1 MKKSLITLVAAL
13 VFGLSLFAGTNMI
26 VKLNNGENV
35 KFNVENVKE
44 VVFEETQ
51 EADTTFK
58 FTILS
63 DSTVSVRCGVSP
75 DNLKGDVVIPSTVKI
90 DGKVYT
96 VTEIEERAF
105 ESCDN
110 MKNITIPPSVTT
122 IGAAAFKA
130 CFGLKGVEISNGVT
144 RIEDRVFESCPLLT
158 SVKIPSSVTSIG
170 NFAFS
175 SCWDLIG
182 VKLSS
187 NVKSIGD
194 MAFHGCKDLD
204 LVINNTEWNVT
215 VGRDA
220 FQGCKSVTWEI
231 PDKESTGLQFEV
243 SDTTAV
249 VIKGDYSK
257 LDSVFIPSKVKI
269 DGSVYTVTGIANNAF
284 SNYKNLTYV
293 NVSKGVASMG
303 IATFSYCENLESV
316 VLGEGIKKISNSL
329 FNGCASLSD
338 INIPASV
345 TEIDGS
351 AFEGCASLASIDI
364 PANVTNIVEYAFFG
378 CKNLASI
385 NVDDKNTTYAS
396 VDGVLYNKEK
406 TILIQ
411 APGKLQGK
419 FTIPSGVTNIASG
432 AFGSCEGLTGLEIP
446 ESVTSI
452 SEFAFE
458 GCTGLTNLTIPSS
471 VKYIDWEAFKGCEN
485 LNVVILNA
493 EEDVTVVSGAFD
505 DCKSVTW
512 DLLVDESDT
521 PLKFEIVSDTAVV
534 VTEETDC
541 SLIDGLLTIPSK
553 VKIEGKVYS
562 VVGIGEYAFSNC
574 NELTSVS
581 IPYGLTSIGD
591 HAFTN
596 CSNLTSVLIPPTVI
610 EIGASAFYKCE
621 KLVDV
626 EIPSGVTT
634 IGYYTFGFCKSLSKI
649 EIPSSVATIEE
660 NAFAQCQSL
669 TKIEIPASVTSIGKN
684 AFFYCLGVTSYI
696 VSPDNT
702 AYLSIDGV
710 LYNKNKSHLIYFPAA
725 SSGEFTV
732 PSTVITIG
740 NSSFDG
746 CKGITKVEIPS
757 SVETIM
763 QYAFRGCENLDVII
777 DNSEDKVFVQDQ
789 GLKGCKSV
797 TWKK

>member
-1 MKKSLITLVAAL
+1 MKKSLITSVVAL

-35 KFNVENVKE
+35 KFDVENVKE

-75 DNLKGDVVIPSTVKI
+75 DDLKGDVVIPSTVKI

-130 CFGLKGVEISNGVT
+130 CFRLKAVEIPNGVT
-144 RIEDRVFESCPLLT
+144 RIEDRVFQSCPLLT

-194 MAFHGCKDLD
+194 MAFHGCEDLD
-204 LVINNTEWNVT
+204 LVINNTEMNVT
-215 VGRDA
+215 VGNDA
-220 FQGCKSVTWEI
+220 FQACKSVTWEI

-303 IATFSYCENLESV
+303 IAIFSGCENLETV
-316 VLGEGIKKISNSL
+316 VLGEGIEKISNSL
-329 FNGCASLSD
+329 FYGCASLSD

-345 TEIDGS
+345 TKIDGS

-364 PANVTNIVEYAFFG
+364 PANVTNIVEYAFSN
-378 CKNLASI
+378 CQNLASI
-385 NVDDKNTTYAS
+385 NVDDTNPAYAS

-406 TILIQ
+406 TILVQ
-411 APGKLQGK
+411 VPGKFQGK

-432 AFGSCEGLTGLEIP
+432 AFGLCEGLTGVEIP
-446 ESVTSI
+446 NTVTSI

-458 GCTGLTNLTIPSS
+458 GCYGLTNLTIPSS

-512 DLLVDESDT
+512 KIIDESET
-521 PLKFEIVSDTAVV
+521 SLKFTILTDSTAAVAEDLAYVSLTGVV
-534 VTEETDC
+534 K
-541 SLIDGLLTIPSK
+541 IPSK
-553 VKIEGKVYS
+553 VKIDGKIYKV
-562 VVGIGEYAFSNC
+562 
-574 NELTSVS
+574 
-581 IPYGLTSIGD
+581 TSIGED
-591 HAFTN
+591 AFSGCEGLTEIVIPSGVNVIANHAFQD
-596 CSNLTSVLIPPTVI
+596 
-610 EIGASAFYKCE
+610 CE
-621 KLVDV
+621 ALSKIV
-626 EIPSGVTT
+626 IPSGVTSIETGVFSGCVNLKSVSIPSTVISIGVYAFQNCSSLVAVEIPTSVTT
-634 IGYYTFGFCKSLSKI
+634 IEDNTFFRCSGLNSI
-649 EIPSSVATIEE
+649 TIPSSV
-660 NAFAQCQSL
+660 
-669 TKIEIPASVTSIGKN
+669 TKIGKGVFTFCTGLTSIN
-684 AFFYCLGVTSYI
+684 
-696 VSPDNT
+696 VSPDNA
-702 AYLSIDGV
+702 AYSSEDGV
-710 LYNKNKSHLIYFPAA
+710 LYNISKTSLIKFPCNF
-725 SSGEFTV
+725 SGEFTV
-732 PSTVITIG
+732 PSSVTTIEEL
-740 NSSFDG
+740 SFDG
-746 CKGITKVEIPS
+746 CTGITGVQIPS
-757 SVETIM
+757 SVTTIGHW
-763 QYAFRGCENLDVII
+763 AFRNCENLDIVI
-777 DNSEDKVFVQDQ
+777 DNAEDNVTVRDEAF
-789 GLKGCKSV
+789 KGCKSV

>member
-1 MKKSLITLVAAL
+1 MKKSLITSVVAL

-35 KFNVENVKE
+35 KFDVENVKE

-75 DNLKGDVVIPSTVKI
+75 DDLKGDVVIPSTVKI

-110 MKNITIPPSVTT
+110 MKNVTIPPSVTT

-130 CFGLKGVEISNGVT
+130 CFRLKAVEIPNGVT
-144 RIEDRVFESCPLLT
+144 RIEDRVFQSCPLLT

-194 MAFHGCKDLD
+194 MAFHGCEDLD
-204 LVINNTEWNVT
+204 LVINNTEMNVT
-215 VGRDA
+215 VGNDA
-220 FQGCKSVTWEI
+220 FQACKSVTWEI
-231 PDKESTGLQFEV
+231 PDKESTGLQFAV

-269 DGSVYTVTGIANNAF
+269 DGSVYTVTGISNNAF
-284 SNYKNLTYV
+284 SNCNNLTYV
-293 NVSKGVASMG
+293 KVSGGVANMG
-303 IATFSYCENLESV
+303 TATFSGCENLETV
-316 VLGEGIKKISNSL
+316 VLGDGIEKISNSL
-329 FNGCASLSD
+329 FSGCASLSD

-345 TEIDGS
+345 TKIDGL
-351 AFEGCASLASIDI
+351 AFEGCTSLASIDI
-364 PANVTNIVEYAFFG
+364 PANVTNIVEYAFEG
-378 CKNLASI
+378 CASLASI
-385 NVDDKNTTYAS
+385 NVDDKNPAYAS

-406 TILIQ
+406 TILVRV
-411 APGKLQGK
+411 PGKFQGK

-432 AFGSCEGLTGLEIP
+432 AFGLCEGLTGVEIP
-446 ESVTSI
+446 NTVTSI

-458 GCTGLTNLTIPSS
+458 GCDGLTNLTIPSS
-471 VKYIDWEAFKGCEN
+471 VKHIDWKAFKGCKN
-485 LNVVILNA
+485 LDVAILNA

-512 DLLVDESDT
+512 EIIDESES
-521 PLKFEIVSDTAVV
+521 PLKFEVLSENVAE
-534 VTEETDC
+534 VTKSCVEG
-541 SLIDGLLTIPSK
+541 SVAIPSK
-553 VKIEGKVYS
+553 VVIDGKTYS
-562 VVGIGEYAFSNC
+562 VVRIHDYAFENC
-574 NELTSVS
+574 K
-581 IPYGLTSIGD
+581 GLT
-591 HAFTN
+591 N
-596 CSNLTSVLIPPTVI
+596 
-610 EIGASAFYKCE
+610 
-621 KLVDV
+621 
-626 EIPSGVTT
+626 
-634 IGYYTFGFCKSLSKI
+634 
-649 EIPSSVATIEE
+649 
-660 NAFAQCQSL
+660 
-669 TKIEIPASVTSIGKN
+669 
-684 AFFYCLGVTSYI
+684 
-696 VSPDNT
+696 
-702 AYLSIDGV
+702 
-710 LYNKNKSHLIYFPAA
+710 
-725 SSGEFTV
+725 
-732 PSTVITIG
+732 IT
-740 NSSFDG
+740 
-746 CKGITKVEIPS
+746 IPS
-757 SVETIM
+757 SVESIGIEAFKNSGLTTIELPSSITSFG
-763 QYAFRGCENLDVII
+763 YAVFKSCSFLVSVKIPSSVESIGESAFADCTSLTNLELSSNVKIIGVQAFAGCENLDLVI
-777 DNSEDKVFVQDQ
+777 DNSEDNVEVRPQAF
-789 GLKGCKSV
+789 LNCKSV

>member
-130 CFGLKGVEISNGVT
+130 CFGLKDVEIPNGVT

-170 NFAFS
+170 NLAFR

-194 MAFHGCKDLD
+194 MAFHGCTDLD

-243 SDTTAV
+243 SGTTAMV
-249 VIKGDYSK
+249 VKGDYSK
-257 LDSVFIPSKVKI
+257 LDSAFIPSKVKI

-284 SNYKNLTYV
+284 SNCKNLTYV
-293 NVSKGVASMG
+293 KVSGGVANIG
-303 IATFSYCENLESV
+303 IATFSYCENLETV
-316 VLGEGIKKISNSL
+316 VLGEGIEKISSSL

-345 TEIDGS
+345 TEVDGS

-364 PANVTNIVEYAFFG
+364 PANVTNIVEYAFFD
-378 CKNLASI
+378 CQNLASI
-385 NVDDKNTTYAS
+385 NVDDKNTTYSS

-406 TILIQ
+406 TILVQ
-411 APGKLQGK
+411 VPAKFQGK

-432 AFGSCEGLTGLEIP
+432 AFALCEGLTGLEIP
-446 ESVTSI
+446 ASVTSI
-452 SEFAFE
+452 SEYAFE
-458 GCTGLTNLTIPSS
+458 NCTGLTNVTIPSS
-471 VKYIDWEAFKGCEN
+471 VKNIDWEAFSGCKNLDLVISNAKEN
-485 LNVVILNA
+485 
-493 EEDVTVVSGAFD
+493 VTVESGALD

-512 DLLVDESDT
+512 DLLVDESES
-521 PLKFEIVSDTAVV
+521 PLKFKVLTETTAE
-534 VTEETDC
+534 VTKENCVEG
-541 SLIDGLLTIPSK
+541 SVTIPSK
-553 VKIEGKVYS
+553 VVIDGKTYS
-562 VVGIGEYAFSNC
+562 VVSIADNAFKNC
-574 NELTSVS
+574 KGLTNITIPTSVVKIGTDAFANSGLTTIELPSS
-581 IPYGLTSIGD
+581 ITSIGFGLFL
-591 HAFTN
+591 A
-596 CSNLTSVLIPPTVI
+596 CSDLVSV
-610 EIGASAFYKCE
+610 K
-621 KLVDV
+621 
-626 EIPSGVTT
+626 
-634 IGYYTFGFCKSLSKI
+634 
-649 EIPSSVATIEE
+649 
-660 NAFAQCQSL
+660 
-669 TKIEIPASVTSIGKN
+669 
-684 AFFYCLGVTSYI
+684 
-696 VSPDNT
+696 
-702 AYLSIDGV
+702 
-710 LYNKNKSHLIYFPAA
+710 
-725 SSGEFTV
+725 
-732 PSTVITIG
+732 
-740 NSSFDG
+740 
-746 CKGITKVEIPS
+746 IPS
-757 SVETIM
+757 SVESIGEN
-763 QYAFRGCENLDVII
+763 AFVSCTSLTNLELSSSIKSIGVMAFYNCKNLDLVI
-777 DNSEDKVFVQDQ
+777 DNSKDNVEVAVQAFQD
-789 GLKGCKSV
+789 CKSV

>member
-364 PANVTNIVEYAFFG
+364 PANVTNIVEYAFFD
-378 CKNLASI
+378 CQNLASI
-385 NVDDKNTTYAS
+385 NVDDKNTTYSS
-396 VDGVLYNKEK
+396 VNGVLYNKEK
-406 TILIQ
+406 TILVQ
-411 APGKLQGK
+411 VPAKFQGK
-419 FTIPSGVTNIASG
+419 FTIPSGVTKIASG
-432 AFGSCEGLTGLEIP
+432 AFGLCKGLTGVEIP
-446 ESVTSI
+446 NTVTSI

-471 VKYIDWEAFKGCEN
+471 VKYIDWKAFKGCEN
-485 LNVVILNA
+485 LDVVIRNA
-493 EEDVTVVSGAFD
+493 EEDVTVVSGAFE

-512 DLLVDESDT
+512 KIIDESES
-521 PLKFEIVSDTAVV
+521 PLKFKILTDSTAG
-534 VTEETDC
+534 VTKENCVEG
-541 SLIDGLLTIPSK
+541 SVTIPSK
-553 VKIEGKVYS
+553 VVIDGKTYS
-562 VVGIGEYAFSNC
+562 VVSIAYEAFKNC
-574 NELTSVS
+574 KGLTNITIPTSVIKIETGAFKNSGLTTIELPSS
-581 IPYGLTSIGD
+581 ITSIDYGLFSS
-591 HAFTN
+591 
-596 CSNLTSVLIPPTVI
+596 CSDLVSV
-610 EIGASAFYKCE
+610 K
-621 KLVDV
+621 
-626 EIPSGVTT
+626 
-634 IGYYTFGFCKSLSKI
+634 
-649 EIPSSVATIEE
+649 
-660 NAFAQCQSL
+660 
-669 TKIEIPASVTSIGKN
+669 
-684 AFFYCLGVTSYI
+684 
-696 VSPDNT
+696 
-702 AYLSIDGV
+702 
-710 LYNKNKSHLIYFPAA
+710 
-725 SSGEFTV
+725 
-732 PSTVITIG
+732 
-740 NSSFDG
+740 
-746 CKGITKVEIPS
+746 IPS
-757 SVETIM
+757 SVESIGES
-763 QYAFRGCENLDVII
+763 AFVDCTSLTNLELSSSIKSIGVMAFYGCKNLDLVI
-777 DNSEDKVFVQDQ
+777 DNSEDNVEVRPQAFQN
-789 GLKGCKSV
+789 CKSV

>member
-1 MKKSLITLVAAL
+1 MKKSLITLVVAL

-122 IGAAAFKA
+122 IGTAAFKA
-130 CFGLKGVEISNGVT
+130 CFRLKAVEISNGVT
-144 RIEDRVFESCPLLT
+144 RIEDRAFESCPLLT

-194 MAFHGCKDLD
+194 MAFHGCEDLD

-243 SDTTAV
+243 SGTTAMV
-249 VIKGDYSK
+249 VKGDYSK

-269 DGSVYTVTGIANNAF
+269 NGSVYTVTGIANNAF
-284 SNYKNLTYV
+284 YNCKSLTYV
-293 NVSKGVASMG
+293 KVSEGVTNMG
-303 IATFSYCENLESV
+303 SAIFSGCENLETV
-316 VLGEGIKKISNSL
+316 VLGEGIEKISNSL
-329 FNGCASLSD
+329 FYGCASLSD

-345 TEIDGS
+345 TKIDGS

-364 PANVTNIVEYAFFG
+364 PANVTNIVEYAFSN
-378 CKNLASI
+378 CQNLASI
-385 NVDDKNTTYAS
+385 NVDDKNPAYAS

-406 TILIQ
+406 TILVQ
-411 APGKLQGK
+411 VPGKFQGK

-432 AFGSCEGLTGLEIP
+432 AFGLCEGLTGVEIP
-446 ESVTSI
+446 NTVTSI

-458 GCTGLTNLTIPSS
+458 GCYGLTNLTIPSS
-471 VKYIDWEAFKGCEN
+471 VKNINHKAFASCEN
-485 LNVVILNA
+485 LDVVIRNA

-512 DLLVDESDT
+512 EIIDESES
-521 PLKFEIVSDTAVV
+521 PLKFEVLSENVAE
-534 VTEETDC
+534 VTKNCVEG
-541 SLIDGLLTIPSK
+541 SVAIPSK
-553 VKIEGKVYS
+553 VVIDGKTYS
-562 VVGIGEYAFSNC
+562 VVRIANYAFENC
-574 NELTSVS
+574 K
-581 IPYGLTSIGD
+581 GLT
-591 HAFTN
+591 N
-596 CSNLTSVLIPPTVI
+596 
-610 EIGASAFYKCE
+610 
-621 KLVDV
+621 
-626 EIPSGVTT
+626 
-634 IGYYTFGFCKSLSKI
+634 
-649 EIPSSVATIEE
+649 
-660 NAFAQCQSL
+660 
-669 TKIEIPASVTSIGKN
+669 
-684 AFFYCLGVTSYI
+684 
-696 VSPDNT
+696 
-702 AYLSIDGV
+702 
-710 LYNKNKSHLIYFPAA
+710 
-725 SSGEFTV
+725 
-732 PSTVITIG
+732 IT
-740 NSSFDG
+740 
-746 CKGITKVEIPS
+746 IPS
-757 SVETIM
+757 SVESIGIDAFKNSGLTTIELPSSITSFGFGV
-763 QYAFRGCENLDVII
+763 FRGCSFLVSVKIPSSVESIGESAFADCTSLTNLELSSSVKIIGVEAFADCENLDLVI
-777 DNSEDKVFVQDQ
+777 DNSEDNVEVRPQAFRN
-789 GLKGCKSV
+789 CKSV
-797 TWKK
+797 TWKE

>member
-44 VVFEETQ
+44 VVFEEIQ

-75 DNLKGDVVIPSTVKI
+75 DDLKGDVVIPSTVKI

-130 CFGLKGVEISNGVT
+130 CFRLKGVEISNGVT
-144 RIEDRVFESCPLLT
+144 RIEDRAFESCPLLI

-194 MAFHGCKDLD
+194 MAFHGCEDLD

-215 VGRDA
+215 VGRYA

-243 SDTTAV
+243 SGTTAV
-249 VIKGDYSK
+249 VVKGDYSK
-257 LDSVFIPSKVKI
+257 LDSAFIPSKVKI

-284 SNYKNLTYV
+284 SNCKNLTYV
-293 NVSKGVASMG
+293 KVSEGVTNMG

-316 VLGEGIKKISNSL
+316 VLGEGIEKISSSL

-351 AFEGCASLASIDI
+351 AFEGCASLASINI
-364 PANVTNIVEYAFFG
+364 PANVTNIVEYAFYG

-411 APGKLQGK
+411 APGKLQGV

-446 ESVTSI
+446 ASVTSI

-471 VKYIDWEAFKGCEN
+471 VKYIDWKAFKGCEN
-485 LNVVILNA
+485 LDVVILNA
-493 EEDVTVVSGAFD
+493 EEDVTVVSGALD

-512 DLLVDESDT
+512 KIIDESES
-521 PLKFEIVSDTAVV
+521 PLKFKVLTDSTAE
-534 VTEETDC
+534 VTKENCVEG
-541 SLIDGLLTIPSK
+541 SVTIPSK
-553 VKIEGKVYS
+553 VVIDGKTYS
-562 VVGIGEYAFSNC
+562 VVSIAYNAFKNC
-574 NELTSVS
+574 K
-581 IPYGLTSIGD
+581 GLTNI
-591 HAFTN
+591 T
-596 CSNLTSVLIPPTVI
+596 
-610 EIGASAFYKCE
+610 
-621 KLVDV
+621 
-626 EIPSGVTT
+626 
-634 IGYYTFGFCKSLSKI
+634 
-649 EIPSSVATIEE
+649 IPSSVVSIGDYAFEYCKGLTNITIPSSVVKIGTDAFANSGLTTIELP
-660 NAFAQCQSL
+660 SS
-669 TKIEIPASVTSIGKN
+669 ITSIG
-684 AFFYCLGVTSYI
+684 FGLFSGCSDL
-696 VSPDNT
+696 VS
-702 AYLSIDGV
+702 V
-710 LYNKNKSHLIYFPAA
+710 K
-725 SSGEFTV
+725 
-732 PSTVITIG
+732 
-740 NSSFDG
+740 
-746 CKGITKVEIPS
+746 IPS
-757 SVETIM
+757 SVESIGESAFVDCTSLTNLELSSSVKTIGVM
-763 QYAFRGCENLDVII
+763 AFYGCKNLDLVI
-777 DNSEDKVFVQDQ
+777 DNSEDNVEVRPQAFQN
-789 GLKGCKSV
+789 CKSV

>member
-1 MKKSLITLVAAL
+1 MKKSLITSVAAL

-35 KFNVENVKE
+35 KFDVENVKE

-75 DNLKGDVVIPSTVKI
+75 DDLKGDVVIPSTVKI

-130 CFGLKGVEISNGVT
+130 CFRLKAVEIPNGVT
-144 RIEDRVFESCPLLT
+144 RIEDRVFQSCPLLT

-194 MAFHGCKDLD
+194 MAFHGCEDLD
-204 LVINNTEWNVT
+204 LVINNTEMNVT
-215 VGRDA
+215 VGNDA
-220 FQGCKSVTWEI
+220 FQACKSVTWEI
-231 PDKESTGLQFEV
+231 PDKESTGLQFAV

-269 DGSVYTVTGIANNAF
+269 DGSVYTVTGISNNAF
-284 SNYKNLTYV
+284 SNCKNLTYV
-293 NVSKGVASMG
+293 KVFEGVTNMG
-303 IATFSYCENLESV
+303 IATFSRCENLKSV
-316 VLGEGIKKISNSL
+316 VLGEGIQIINSSL
-329 FNGCASLSD
+329 FSGCASLSD

-345 TEIDGS
+345 TKIDGL
-351 AFEGCASLASIDI
+351 AFEGCTSLASIDI
-364 PANVTNIVEYAFFG
+364 PANVTNIVEYAFEG
-378 CKNLASI
+378 CASLASI
-385 NVDDKNTTYAS
+385 NVDDKNPAYAS

-406 TILIQ
+406 TILVRV
-411 APGKLQGK
+411 PGKFQGK

-446 ESVTSI
+446 NTVTSI

-458 GCTGLTNLTIPSS
+458 NCTGLTNLTIPSS
-471 VKYIDWEAFKGCEN
+471 VKYIDWKAFKGCEN
-485 LNVVILNA
+485 LDVVIRNA

-512 DLLVDESDT
+512 KIIDESES
-521 PLKFEIVSDTAVV
+521 PLKFKILTDSTAE
-534 VTEETDC
+534 VTKENCVEG
-541 SLIDGLLTIPSK
+541 SVTIPSK
-553 VKIEGKVYS
+553 VVIDGKTYS
-562 VVGIGEYAFSNC
+562 VVSIADDAFKNC
-574 NELTSVS
+574 KGMTNITIPTSVVKIGTDAFANSGLTTIELPSS
-581 IPYGLTSIGD
+581 ITSIGFGLFL
-591 HAFTN
+591 A
-596 CSNLTSVLIPPTVI
+596 CSDLVSV
-610 EIGASAFYKCE
+610 K
-621 KLVDV
+621 
-626 EIPSGVTT
+626 
-634 IGYYTFGFCKSLSKI
+634 
-649 EIPSSVATIEE
+649 
-660 NAFAQCQSL
+660 
-669 TKIEIPASVTSIGKN
+669 
-684 AFFYCLGVTSYI
+684 
-696 VSPDNT
+696 
-702 AYLSIDGV
+702 
-710 LYNKNKSHLIYFPAA
+710 
-725 SSGEFTV
+725 
-732 PSTVITIG
+732 
-740 NSSFDG
+740 
-746 CKGITKVEIPS
+746 IPS
-757 SVETIM
+757 SVESIGESAFVDCTSLTNLELSSSVKTIGVM
-763 QYAFRGCENLDVII
+763 AFYGCKNLDLVI
-777 DNSEDKVFVQDQ
+777 DNSEDNVEVRPQAFQN
-789 GLKGCKSV
+789 CKSV